1 MIGNKDIVKRV
12 MLLDIIIQYSLSFL
26 VKSHIYL

>member
-12 MLLDIIIQYSLSFL
+12 MLLDIIIHYALSF
-26 VKSHIYL
+26 VVISHI